1 MENIKAIKLTKT
13 VVDKIKPV
21 EGKDQTFY
29 RDEQLKGFALRV
41 TSSGVKS
48 FVVET
53 RVANKVKRITLGKYG
68 QITAEEARK
77 QAKHLL
83 GQIAKGDDPIAEKDK
98 QNKIDNFEGSVS

>member
-1 MENIKAIKLTKT
+1 MENKTSVKLTKS

-21 EGKDQTFY
+21 QGKDQVFY

-48 FVVET
+48 FIVET
-53 RVANKVKRITLGKYG
+53 RIDGKVKRMTLGKYG

-77 QAKHLL
+77 QAKNVL
-83 GQIAKGDDPIAEKDK
+83 GQIAKGDNPIAEKK
-98 QNKIDNFEGSVS
+98 ANRIHSQNLL